1 MQVSAVPF
9 EHLTSMWPAIAPL
22 LQRGI
27 EYSDGRWT
35 LESAY
40 KSIVDGSRQ
49 LWIAFDGNVIYA
61 AVLTSI
67 ENYPGRKILNYQMV
81 GGYKMSLWYDL
92 MSDLLHKFAS
102 DMGCDG
108 IETICRRG
116 FEKQHAKHG
125 FKSTHVLM
133 MKDI

>member
-1 MQVSAVPF
+1 MQISAVPF
-9 EHLTSMWPAIAPL
+9 DHLTGMWPAIAPL
-22 LQRGI
+22 LERGLKH
-27 EYSDGRWT
+27 SGGRWT

-49 LWIAFDGNVIYA
+49 LWIAFENNVIYA
-61 AVLTSI
+61 AALTSI
-67 ENYPGRKILNYQMV
+67 ENYPGRRILNYQLV
-81 GGYKMSLWYDL
+81 GGYRMDLWYDH
-92 MSDLLHKFAS
+92 MSDVLHKFAS

-133 MKDI
+133 TKDI